1 MAESEAKL
9 SKDALYPLNWSYF
22 TIKGHPLIL
31 SVVFT
36 HQIIIDIGG
45 LIVFCSPNENSV
57 SVDFICETF
66 RIRIR
71 SRIETVFIAPTTWG
85 FQMEINR
92 MTNIEIVVGRR
103 WYDSATDITTFTTWE
118 RSVNINRY

>member
-1 MAESEAKL
+1 M
-9 SKDALYPLNWSYF
+9 
-22 TIKGHPLIL
+22 
-31 SVVFT
+31 
-36 HQIIIDIGG
+36 
-45 LIVFCSPNENSV
+45 CSPNENSV

-85 FQMEINR
+85 VQMEINR